1 LRYELGMQIVYDL
14 LSQMAVVSFREEI
27 TMLGPFK
34 SQKLAT
40 EAGEKFCRDR
50 GWIDDDFDSR
60 GLVIS

>member
-1 LRYELGMQIVYDL
+1 LSYELGMQIVYDL

-27 TMLGPFK
+27 TMLGPLK

-40 EAGEKFCRDR
+40 EAGERFCRDR
-50 GWIDDDFDSR
+50 GWIDDDSDNR